1 MYIVR
6 VLSDVGFQGVD
17 ETEVLSPSRSQIG
30 ANLNGLGSSEVLAVV
45 LLDIFFRR
53 VCDCRWKVSEHPKSR
68 VARRLQEGVRF
79 EIVRRK
85 RLADG
90 FTDQVR
96 SFD

>member
-45 LLDIFFRR
+45 LLDIFFSSS
-53 VCDCRWKVSEHPKSR
+53 V
-68 VARRLQEGVRF
+68 RL
-79 EIVRRK
+79 
-85 RLADG
+85 
-90 FTDQVR
+90 
-96 SFD
+96 